1 MSLPM
6 PLNISYQLDIP
17 LILPPNDLLEFNT
30 NHLAQGL
37 QPDESE
43 LPNESAAP
51 STSAAPS
58 LPEFNQAAMEMLQSM
73 GFPLVRCQKALLAT
87 GNESGEAAMEWLFG
101 HMEDPDIDEPI
112 QLGGGAGAGCVS

>member
-1 MSLPM
+1 VDLSGL
-6 PLNISYQLDIP
+6 LTRRQQLDIP
-17 LILPPNDLLEFNT
+17 LILPSNDLLDFNI
-30 NHLAQGL
+30 NQLGQGL

-51 STSAAPS
+51 LASAEPS
-58 LPEFNQAAMEMLQSM
+58 LPEFNQGALEMLQSM

-112 QLGGGAGAGCVS
+112 QLGGGASAGYV